1 MLLILQPPGWKLSG
15 KPNCTLLHF
24 SHMPWSYMDAG
35 ATGIIEI
42 DLVPSM
48 GTVSGFSLDA
58 GVQSG
63 MVVKTLWCPFPEAWY
78 NGTISV
84 ISKYQ

>member
-1 MLLILQPPGWKLSG
+1 
-15 KPNCTLLHF
+15 
-24 SHMPWSYMDAG
+24 MPWGYMDAG

-42 DLVPSM
+42 NLVPSM
-48 GTVSGFSLDA
+48 GTVFGFSLDA

-84 ISKYQ
+84 ISKVMLVILTFNLIMFGLRLNPHK